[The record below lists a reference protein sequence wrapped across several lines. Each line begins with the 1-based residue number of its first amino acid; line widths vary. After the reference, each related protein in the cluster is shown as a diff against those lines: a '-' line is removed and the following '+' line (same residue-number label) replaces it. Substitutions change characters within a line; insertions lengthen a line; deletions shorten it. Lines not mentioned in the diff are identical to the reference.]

1 MKKTDSD
8 YQELLTAEEME
19 ASLLSGDPFGA
30 RTAEVATRFMF
41 AMEYYHKKMKLHIML
56 HPLYFVAGFLLAY
69 ATL

>member
-8 YQELLTAEEME
+8 YHDLLTHEEME
-19 ASLLSGDPFGA
+19 ASLANADPLGLK
-30 RTAEVATRFMF
+30 TVEVATRFMF